1 MLKIGLI
8 DNFPIARKG
17 LGLLLEGYFYGV
29 QTWDAQNTAEM
40 QQVLGD
46 QAPDVII
53 LGNNVKRKPHLTP
66 EVVLCVEAFPSTAI
80 IVLDGT
86 YQPGNSAFYLRSGV
100 MGHLLKECPVSE
112 LINCIESVRKNKY
125 FLSSK
130 LHSMVVEEMT
140 DSNPVKPIATPMV
153 VRNSTLTP
161 KELQIAFYLYQGKG
175 TSYIAKVLQK
185 APSNISGAKRRIF
198 QKMKLDN
205 VPDLASLI
213 DRHNFEHSA

>member
-1 MLKIGLI
+1 
-8 DNFPIARKG
+8 
-17 LGLLLEGYFYGV
+17 
-29 QTWDAQNTAEM
+29 
-40 QQVLGD
+40 
-46 QAPDVII
+46 
-53 LGNNVKRKPHLTP
+53 
-66 EVVLCVEAFPSTAI
+66 
-80 IVLDGT
+80 VLDAT

-112 LINCIESVRKNKY
+112 LINCIESVGRNKY

-140 DSNPVKPIATPMV
+140 DISPMKSMGTPML
-153 VRNSTLTP
+153 VRHTSFTA
-161 KELQIAFYLYQGKG
+161 KELQIAFYLCQGKG
-175 TSYIAKVLQK
+175 TSYIAKLLQK

-213 DRHNFEHSA
+213 DGHNFEHLA